1 MTAQEQET
9 QVPEK
14 QVPERRRA
22 SLGRRTVDWLTT
34 ANAFTVTVLALV
46 LALVVGAILIVIGDQ
61 QVRAEWGYLFA
72 EPGTVLGD
80 SLSLVGGAYANLIKG
95 SIVDTSTVSGAISG
109 TNSWSLAFAPI
120 SETLT
125 YTAPL
130 IFTGLAVA
138 FAFRGGLFNIGA
150 QGAVIMGCIG
160 GAVVGLALHLPYGI
174 HLIAA
179 LLGAAIA
186 GAIWAGIAGYLKAR
200 TGAHEVIVTIMLNY
214 VALQFLYWVIRQQG
228 IHDPTRSDPISKP
241 VRDTAKLPLLGGA
254 NLRWNLAIVLGVL
267 AAAAVYWLLQ
277 RSTVGFELRAVGSNP
292 AAARTAGMSVAKTY
306 ILAMLVSGALAGLG
320 GGVWVQGT
328 AYTLTPAVSGT
339 IGFDGITV
347 ALLGRGRPWGVA
359 ASALLFGALHAGG
372 NRMQSY
378 SHVAIDLTTVVQAVI
393 VILIAAPRLVKEIFR
408 LRAVRTAGAAGAMA
422 KGW

>member
-1 MTAQEQET
+1 MTHAEES
-9 QVPEK
+9 PR
-14 QVPERRRA
+14 PGF
-22 SLGRRTVDWLTT
+22 GRRMIDWLTT
-34 ANAFTVTVLALV
+34 ANTLTVTVLAIV
-46 LALVVGAILIVIGDQ
+46 LALIVGAILIIIGDA
-61 QVRAEWGYLFA
+61 QVRSEWGYFFA

-80 SLSLVGGAYANLIKG
+80 SLSLIGGAYGNLVKG

-109 TNSWSLAFAPI
+109 ANSWSLAFAPI

-138 FAFRGGLFNIGA
+138 YAFRGGLFNIGA

-160 GAVVGLALHLPYGI
+160 GAVVGLALHLPYGL

-186 GAIWAGIAGYLKAR
+186 GAIWSGIAGYLKAR

-228 IHDPTRSDPISKP
+228 IHDPSRSDPISKP
-241 VRDTAKLPLLGGA
+241 VRKTAQLPLLGGA
-254 NLRWNLAIVLGVL
+254 NLRWNLAILLGVL
-267 AAAAVYWLLQ
+267 AAIGVYWLLQ
-277 RSTVGFELRAVGSNP
+277 RSTIGFELRAVGANP
-292 AAARTAGMSVAKTY
+292 DAARTAGMSVARTY
-306 ILAMLVSGALAGLG
+306 IVAMLISGALAGLG

-328 AYTLTPAVSGT
+328 AYTLTPAVAGT
-339 IGFDGITV
+339 LGIDGITV
-347 ALLGRGRPWGVA
+347 ALLGRGKPLGVA
-359 ASALLFGALHAGG
+359 LSALLFGALHAGG

-378 SHVAIDLTTVVQAVI
+378 SHVAVDLVTVVQAVI
-393 VILIAAPRLVKEIFR
+393 VIFIAAPGLVKEIFR
-408 LRAVRTAGAAGAMA
+408 LRAARAGTAGTLA

>member
-1 MTAQEQET
+1 M
-9 QVPEK
+9 
-14 QVPERRRA
+14 RA
-22 SLGRRTVDWLTT
+22 LAWLASANTV
-34 ANAFTVTVLALV
+34 TVTVLSIV
-46 LALVVGAILIVIGDQ
+46 IALVVGAILIVIGDQ
-61 QVRAEWGYLFA
+61 QVRSEWGYFFA
-72 EPGTVLGD
+72 VPGTVLGD
-80 SLSLVGGAYANLIKG
+80 SLSLVGGAYANLVKG
-95 SIVDTSTVSGAISG
+95 SIIDPATVSGAFSG
-109 TNSWSLAFAPI
+109 TNSWSAVFMPI

-179 LLGAAIA
+179 LLGAALA
-186 GAIWAGIAGYLKAR
+186 GAVWAGIAGYLKAR

-214 VALQFLYWVIRQQG
+214 VALELLYWVIRQQG
-228 IHDPTRSDPISKP
+228 IHDPSRPDPISKP
-241 VRDTAKLPLLGGA
+241 IRTTAQLPLLGGA

-267 AAAAVYWLLQ
+267 ATAGVYWLLQ
-277 RSTVGFELRAVGSNP
+277 RSTIGFELRAVGSNP
-292 AAARTAGMSVAKTY
+292 DAARTAGMSVARTY
-306 ILAMLVSGALAGLG
+306 ILAMVVSGALAGLG
-320 GGVWVQGT
+320 GGVWIQGT
-328 AYTLTPAVSGT
+328 AYSLTPSVSGT

-347 ALLGRGRPWGVA
+347 ALLGRGKPWGVA

-378 SHVAIDLTTVVQAVI
+378 SHVAIDLVTVVQAVI
-393 VILIAAPRLVKEIFR
+393 VILIAAPGLVREIFR
-408 LRAVRTAGAAGAMA
+408 LRAARGGTGAGTLA

>member
-1 MTAQEQET
+1 MTVTPAEAQT
-9 QVPEK
+9 PVAAPGR
-14 QVPERRRA
+14 PGPARR
-22 SLGRRTVDWLTT
+22 VFDWLTT
-34 ANAFTVTVLALV
+34 ANTLTVTVLAVV
-46 LALVVGAILIVIGDQ
+46 LALVVGAILIIIGDE

-72 EPGTVLGD
+72 APGAVLGD
-80 SLSLVGGAYANLIKG
+80 SLSLVGDAYGNLVKG
-95 SIVDTSTVSGAISG
+95 SIIDPSSVSGAISG

-150 QGAVIMGCIG
+150 QGAVIMGCTG
-160 GAVVGLALHLPYGI
+160 GAIVGFALRMPYGL

-228 IHDPTRSDPISKP
+228 VHDPTRSDPISKP
-241 VRDTAKLPLLGGA
+241 VHGTARLPLLGGA
-254 NLRWNLAIVLGVL
+254 NLRWNVGILLGVL
-267 AAAAVYWLLQ
+267 AAAGVFWLLQ
-277 RSTVGFELRAVGSNP
+277 RSTVGFELRAVGANP
-292 AAARTAGMSVAKTY
+292 DAARTAGMSVAKAY
-306 ILAMLVSGALAGLG
+306 ILAMVVSGALAGLG
-320 GGVWVQGT
+320 GGVQVLGT
-328 AYTLTPAVSGT
+328 AYTLTPAVAGT
-339 IGFDGITV
+339 LGFDGITV

-359 ASALLFGALHAGG
+359 LSALLFGALHAGG
-372 NRMQSY
+372 NHMQSN
-378 SHVAIDLTTVVQAVI
+378 SHVAVDLVTVVQAVI
-393 VILIAAPRLVKEIFR
+393 VILIAAPGLIKEIFR
-408 LRAVRTAGAAGAMA
+408 LRAARTGSAAGTLA